1 MKVIEIRKAGDGK
14 PNVWIEAGNLI
25 SLHKIVS
32 PFSFILEVL
41 SIFSKM
47 NTS

>member
-25 SLHKIVS
+25 GLHKLVS
-32 PFSFILEVL
+32 HDSFKLL
-41 SIFSKM
+41 SIF
-47 NTS
+47 